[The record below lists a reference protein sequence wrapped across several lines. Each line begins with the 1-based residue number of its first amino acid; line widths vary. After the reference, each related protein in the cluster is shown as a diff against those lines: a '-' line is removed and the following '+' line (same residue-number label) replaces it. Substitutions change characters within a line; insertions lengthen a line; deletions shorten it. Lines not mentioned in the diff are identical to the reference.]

1 MHPKT
6 IFTGILIFMAVLA
19 NAQDSIRPI
28 EQDTALVPVVVQ
40 PRFIVRLSFLK
51 PGLQGEITIG
61 IYKTLLLEASAGI
74 GYQYYSSNG
83 YTSSKFSVIP
93 AFTAQYRYY
102 TNLEQRKYK
111 NKVTDN
117 YSGTYIGIPATVF
130 LNDGYAGFTFGIMGG
145 FQRQLGKKGF
155 WNISFGAGN
164 QWMDGSSDFGF
175 ISDMCI
181 GLMLN

>member
-1 MHPKT
+1 MISRT
-6 IFTGILIFMAVLA
+6 LFSAILLQIAIVV
-19 NAQDSIRPI
+19 NAQDSIRPAI
-28 EQDTALVPVVVQ
+28 QDTAMFPVVEQ
-40 PRFIVRLSFLK
+40 PRFIPRISFLK
-51 PGLQGEITIG
+51 PGLQAEITLG

-83 YTSSKFSVIP
+83 YSTSKFTVIP

-102 TNLEQRKYK
+102 TNLEQRRHK
-111 NKVTDN
+111 NKITDN

-130 LNDGYAGFTFGIMGG
+130 FNSGSAGFTAGIMAG
-145 FQRQLGKKGF
+145 FQRQLGRKGF

-164 QWMDGSSDFGF
+164 QWLDGSSDFGF
-175 ISDMCI
+175 ISDFSL